1 MADVLTFQPEE
12 YEILE
17 EFTFEEEIQR
27 PDELRF
33 FTLDEQLLDYFEK
46 VLPVGKKIS
55 KADYKRI
62 AKEVDRIRTV
72 YQQSVTVTDTDYRID
87 LERKELNIPWIKHIY
102 SASDLKSYSYA
113 ESWLPIFSQESRTI
127 PNFFSRMALA
137 LPKPYKPSK
146 GLPITQKT
154 IMVDEEGKNEVI
166 GLGQFTKTK
175 TFIHEDGSMTI
186 EKIPLLNTQDEI
198 KSKGFYLS
206 DRKIDIPHPLSEH
219 PFLSSNR
226 PRSIITE
233 KPLLEIFPT
242 IEAILTHAVPVTKD
256 PYNEGLK
263 YLKIYD
269 VKLSNIPWNLWKDK
283 FPSEDTIT
291 GDKKSESISFPKKS
305 DSVNPSESLQKVYVL
320 PWYEGVNPRY
330 WLMQQ
335 EDRGQ
340 LVINMILSKAHDS
353 GLVPPELPGEKP
365 KAVFPKSTSE
375 ECLKTD
381 TFEEFVES
389 GIFSLKDKT
398 CIPTSY
404 FSQLS
409 KELVSKDK
417 KSWNENILKEHQ
429 LLLKDFQII
438 IEKPK
443 KEKYDKHDSKDD
455 SELRRDVKAIL
466 KDLNRLPEDK
476 AYAIEK
482 FIRSLS
488 TSNRVYIDKDSMFVI
503 CSHTMAELRGDL
515 ERDWRTFYDEWTY
528 IDDGFRS
535 CKFCGEQINSDVLVT
550 QDDFDEN
557 GNPLVSGDV
566 LPTQEFHGH
575 ISSFTSSLNELK
587 HNFML
592 ENPGEST
599 FYLLLSLLQ
608 VLPKET
614 QLLPIIQMIRDLS
627 GILRKSTKIEKAD
640 KERVEGILGL
650 AGMII
655 LLQTHNPFL
664 IPRRSFGSKILKLTG
679 YPRDTEDT
687 KDSPILDVLISIM
700 KSTFELSP
708 STFKGPSKTLF
719 KAVLV
724 KPKEI
729 RKESLKYIDAFVKKF
744 KAQLIA
750 AKERYDLTPLTEEI
764 SNLISLPS
772 IKIEKNEYEPME
784 RLGSEELSAEC
795 DIYFPKAFLTLKL
808 PPKVYQDKL
817 KLQEN
822 IKPSKNSQKITA
834 KLILEEEIELTK
846 KEMEKNLSMGFPKLS
861 KMDKIESFIKST
873 DDGIALLFLLNRIL
887 DFLSSTDFSKE
898 TIIEY
903 REIST
908 NLKTSINLSILR
920 DISKGL
926 LYKLFHEISSHKNK
940 LSILNLITLV
950 VQKDLSLNMM
960 LLTED
965 EAQKEDLTLRAKERE
980 TFKMRMRQMDD
991 TQREITKMLLDI
1003 GLAGYIITNEDRE
1016 LFSQEY
1022 NIKEEEEPDLEVSED
1037 GVVRPDYEDGD
1048 IRRGPD
1054 GRELTIG
1061 NGGYGE
1067 QGNENGDYN
1076 GGGQFD
1082 DGEGFGV

>member
-1 MADVLTFQPEE
+1 MADILTFQPEE
-12 YEILE
+12 YEVLE

-62 AKEVDRIRTV
+62 SKEVDRIRTV
-72 YQQSVTVTDTDYRID
+72 YQQSVTVTDSDYRID
-87 LERKELNIPWIKHIY
+87 SARKELNIPWIKNIY
-102 SASDLKSYSYA
+102 SSSDLKSYSYA
-113 ESWLPIFSQESRTI
+113 ESWLPIFSKESRTI
-127 PNFFSRMALA
+127 PNFFSRMVLA
-137 LPKPYKPSK
+137 LPKPYKTSSS
-146 GLPITQKT
+146 GIPITQKT
-154 IMVDEEGKNEVI
+154 VMVDEEGKNEVI
-166 GLGQFTKTK
+166 GLGQFSKTK
-175 TFIHEDGSMTI
+175 TYIHEDGSMTI

-206 DRKIDIPHPLSEH
+206 DRNIDIPHPLADH
-219 PFLSSNR
+219 PFLSSNK
-226 PRSIITE
+226 PRSILTQ
-233 KPLLEIFPT
+233 KPLLEVFPT
-242 IEAILTHAVPVTKD
+242 IEAILTHAVPVTKN
-256 PYNEGLK
+256 PYQEGLK

-269 VKLSNIPWNLWKDK
+269 VKLSNIPWKLWKDK
-283 FPSEDTIT
+283 FPPEDTIT
-291 GDKKSESISFPKKS
+291 ADKKSESITFPKNS
-305 DSVNPSESLQKVYVL
+305 DSVNPSESLQKVYNIS
-320 PWYEGVNPRY
+320 WNEAINPRF
-330 WLMQQ
+330 WLMHQ

-340 LVINMILSKAHDS
+340 LVINMILSMAHES

-365 KAVFPKSTSE
+365 KAEFPKSTAE
-375 ECLKTD
+375 DCLKTGS
-381 TFEEFVES
+381 FEEFVES
-389 GIFSLKDKT
+389 GIFDLKNKT

-429 LLLKDFQII
+429 QLLKDYQSH

-443 KEKYDKHDSKDD
+443 KEKYDKYDSKDESD
-455 SELRRDVKAIL
+455 LRRDVKAIL
-466 KDLNRLPEDK
+466 KDSDRLPEDK

-482 FIRSLS
+482 IIRNLA
-488 TSNRVYIDKDSMFVI
+488 TVNKVYIDKDSLFII
-503 CSHTMAELRGDL
+503 CSHTMSELKGDL
-515 ERDWRTFYDEWTY
+515 ERDWRLFYDEWTY
-528 IDDGFRS
+528 IDGGFRS
-535 CKFCGEQINSDVLVT
+535 CKFCGEQINSDVLVS
-550 QDDFDEN
+550 QDDFDES
-557 GNPLVSGDV
+557 GNPLISMDV

-575 ISSFTSSLNELK
+575 VTSFTSSLNELK

-627 GILRKSTKIEKAD
+627 GILRKSAKIEKAD

-650 AGMII
+650 AGMVI

-679 YPRDTEDT
+679 YPRDTDDT
-687 KDSPILDVLISIM
+687 KDSPVLDILISIM

-750 AKERYDLTPLTEEI
+750 AKERYDLTPLSQEI
-764 SNLISLPS
+764 TNLISFPT
-772 IKIEKNEYEPME
+772 IKLSKNEYEPME
-784 RLGSEELSAEC
+784 RLGAEELSAEC
-795 DIYFPKAFLTLKL
+795 KIYLPRAFLSAKL
-808 PPKVYQDKL
+808 PPKVSQEKV
-817 KLQEN
+817 KLQDN
-822 IKPSKNSQKITA
+822 IKPSKNSQKISS
-834 KLILEEEIELTK
+834 KLILEEEIELSK
-846 KEMEKNLSMGFPKLS
+846 KEIEKNLSMGFPKLS
-861 KMDKIESFIKST
+861 KMDKIELFIKST
-873 DDGIALLFLLNRIL
+873 NDGIALLFLLNRIL

-898 TIIEY
+898 KIIEY

-926 LYKLFHEISSHKNK
+926 LYKLFNEISSHKNK
-940 LSILNLITLV
+940 ISILNLISLV

-960 LLTED
+960 LLTEE

-1022 NIKEEEEPDLEVSED
+1022 NIKEEEPNLEESED
-1037 GVVRPDYEDGD
+1037 GQVLPDYEDGD

>member
-795 DIYFPKAFLTLKL
+795 DIYFPKAFLTLNL

>member
-443 KEKYDKHDSKDD
+443 KKNMINTI
-455 SELRRDVKAIL
+455 VK
-466 KDLNRLPEDK
+466 
-476 AYAIEK
+476 
-482 FIRSLS
+482 
-488 TSNRVYIDKDSMFVI
+488 M
-503 CSHTMAELRGDL
+503 
-515 ERDWRTFYDEWTY
+515 
-528 IDDGFRS
+528 
-535 CKFCGEQINSDVLVT
+535 
-550 QDDFDEN
+550 
-557 GNPLVSGDV
+557 
-566 LPTQEFHGH
+566 
-575 ISSFTSSLNELK
+575 
-587 HNFML
+587 
-592 ENPGEST
+592 
-599 FYLLLSLLQ
+599 
-608 VLPKET
+608 
-614 QLLPIIQMIRDLS
+614 
-627 GILRKSTKIEKAD
+627 
-640 KERVEGILGL
+640 
-650 AGMII
+650 
-655 LLQTHNPFL
+655 
-664 IPRRSFGSKILKLTG
+664 
-679 YPRDTEDT
+679 
-687 KDSPILDVLISIM
+687 
-700 KSTFELSP
+700 
-708 STFKGPSKTLF
+708 
-719 KAVLV
+719 
-724 KPKEI
+724 
-729 RKESLKYIDAFVKKF
+729 
-744 KAQLIA
+744 
-750 AKERYDLTPLTEEI
+750 
-764 SNLISLPS
+764 
-772 IKIEKNEYEPME
+772 
-784 RLGSEELSAEC
+784 
-795 DIYFPKAFLTLKL
+795 
-808 PPKVYQDKL
+808 
-817 KLQEN
+817 
-822 IKPSKNSQKITA
+822 
-834 KLILEEEIELTK
+834 
-846 KEMEKNLSMGFPKLS
+846 
-861 KMDKIESFIKST
+861 
-873 DDGIALLFLLNRIL
+873 
-887 DFLSSTDFSKE
+887 
-898 TIIEY
+898 
-903 REIST
+903 
-908 NLKTSINLSILR
+908 
-920 DISKGL
+920 
-926 LYKLFHEISSHKNK
+926 
-940 LSILNLITLV
+940 ILN
-950 VQKDLSLNMM
+950 
-960 LLTED
+960 
-965 EAQKEDLTLRAKERE
+965 
-980 TFKMRMRQMDD
+980 
-991 TQREITKMLLDI
+991 
-1003 GLAGYIITNEDRE
+1003 
-1016 LFSQEY
+1016 
-1022 NIKEEEEPDLEVSED
+1022 
-1037 GVVRPDYEDGD
+1037 
-1048 IRRGPD
+1048 
-1054 GRELTIG
+1054 
-1061 NGGYGE
+1061 
-1067 QGNENGDYN
+1067 
-1076 GGGQFD
+1076 
-1082 DGEGFGV
+1082 